1 MATVAPVVH
10 AFQDMRVDL
19 PPVRLVR
26 QRFAVPAAID
36 VVAEVRSELVRLGGR
51 LHLSPGAKI
60 AVAVGSRG
68 IDNLVPIVRAVIGE
82 LRVAGCRPFVV
93 PAMGSHGG
101 ATAEGQISILA
112 SLGITEATIDAPIH
126 ATMETVAMGE
136 VDGIP
141 LHMDRNAAEAD
152 GIVLINRV
160 KPHPDFPGP
169 MGSGLLKMM
178 CIGLGKQEGA
188 SHYHRLGVVRGLGD
202 VLHVAGAAL
211 VRQAPVKFGVAI
223 VENQQHRV
231 CKLRFL
237 LADELEEEELRL
249 QGEARALLPGLPL
262 DDIDVLIVDEMGKEI
277 SGSGLD
283 PNVIGRS
290 AGSAKRTKPRIGRI
304 FVREL
309 TELSG
314 GNACGLAFIDL
325 ATARLIESVDLD
337 VTAMNAVTSC
347 MPEDVHL
354 PLTLPNDREAIAVA
368 LATIRPFTQEDL
380 RIVHIRNTLAVERL
394 VVSEGCLPELEGRDD
409 VQVGGRRMSFGFNSM
424 GNLISPLEDEA
435 AWQLGLE
442 VG

>member
-1 MATVAPVVH
+1 
-10 AFQDMRVDL
+10 
-19 PPVRLVR
+19 
-26 QRFAVPAAID
+26 
-36 VVAEVRSELVRLGGR
+36 
-51 LHLSPGAKI
+51 
-60 AVAVGSRG
+60 
-68 IDNLVPIVRAVIGE
+68 
-82 LRVAGCRPFVV
+82 
-93 PAMGSHGG
+93 
-101 ATAEGQISILA
+101 
-112 SLGITEATIDAPIH
+112 
-126 ATMETVAMGE
+126 METVAMGE

-141 LHMDRNAAEAD
+141 LYLDRNAAEAD

-160 KPHPDFPGP
+160 KPHTDFLGP

-188 SHYHRLGVVRGLGD
+188 SHYHRVGVVRDLGE
-202 VLHVAGAAL
+202 VLRIAGAAL

-231 CKLRFL
+231 CKLRLL

-249 QGEARALLPGLPL
+249 QEAARALLPGLPL

-290 AGSAKRTKPRIGRI
+290 AGTWQAKRAKPRIGRI

-309 TELSG
+309 TELSE
-314 GNACGLAFIDL
+314 GNGCGLAFVDL
-325 ATARLIESVDLD
+325 ATARLVERLDLD

-354 PLTLPNDREAIAVA
+354 PLTLATDREAIAVA

-409 VQVGGRRMSFGFNSM
+409 VQVGSTRLSFGFNSM
-424 GNLISPLEDEA
+424 GNLVSPLEDEA
-435 AWQLGLE
+435 AWEMSREGGLSDARPRTA
-442 VG
+442 